1 MDPISPLQL
10 WLGRILSGMAI
21 LFLFVDALGK
31 LFRVTPVIEGT
42 VKLGYPDHVVF
53 TLGVILLVGVV
64 LYAIP
69 QTSLLGAIYLTGFLG
84 GAVATHVRVGSPLA
98 THVLSGVY
106 VSLFIWGG
114 LALRTPRLTALFLG
128 ALARRLPEIP
138 WKSMEPATWI
148 ERSNLSSVRC

>member
-10 WLGRILSGMAI
+10 WFGRILSGVAI

-98 THVLSGVY
+98 THVLFGVY

-114 LALRTPRLTALFLG
+114 LALRTPRLIALFLG
-128 ALARRLPEIP
+128 DAHY
-138 WKSMEPATWI
+138 
-148 ERSNLSSVRC
+148 